1 MNFINQLSKH
11 KIVEVNRLTGLLSGH
26 MVAQAPYR
34 TVKTTFDNG
43 AIMFL
48 DDAAELVLGND
59 AGAQKKQPFLHYTE
73 ELLTG
78 PVSGLEYFTVDVV
91 GANGTSVEGVCYP
104 RAIALYEGDQFTTNN
119 IAGTI
124 PAANVKKF
132 AIVSAVADET
142 LNKLFIV
149 DAIPTTT
156 YQGPLFVVEKDTLPA
171 GQPAVRL
178 TLVNKHLVV

>member
-34 TVKTTFDNG
+34 TVATTFDNG

-132 AIVSAVADET
+132 AVLVAGVLT
-142 LNKLFIV
+142 IV
-149 DAIPTTT
+149 DAIPVTA
-156 YQGPLFVVEKDTLPA
+156 YEGPLFVVEKDTLPA

-178 TLVNKHLVV
+178 TLVNKHLVVTV

>member
-26 MVAQAPYR
+26 MVAQAPYH
-34 TVKTTFDNG
+34 TAAATFDNG

-48 DDAAELVLGND
+48 DDAAKLVLGNN
-59 AGAQKKQPFLHYTE
+59 AAAQMNQPFLHYTE

-91 GANGTSVEGVCYP
+91 DGVCYP

-132 AIVSAVADET
+132 AWLVAGVLTIADT
-142 LNKLFIV
+142 K
-149 DAIPTTT
+149 PGTG
-156 YQGPLFVVEKDTLPA
+156 YKGPLFVVEKDTLPA

-178 TLVNKHLVV
+178 TLVNKHLVVA

>member
-34 TVKTTFDNG
+34 TTAKTFDNG

-48 DDAAELVLGND
+48 DDVAELVLGSD
-59 AGAQKKQPFLHYTE
+59 AAAQKKQPFLHYTE

-91 GANGTSVEGVCYP
+91 GSDGVSVEGVCYP

-132 AIVSAVADET
+132 AWLVAGVLT
-142 LNKLFIV
+142 IA
-149 DAIPTTT
+149 DAKPATT
-156 YQGPLFVVEKDTLPA
+156 YEGPLFVVEKDTLPA

-178 TLVNKHLVV
+178 TLVNKHLVVA

>member
-11 KIVEVNRLTGLLSGH
+11 KIVEVNRLTGLLNGH

-34 TVKTTFDNG
+34 VVADYFDNG

-48 DDAAELVLGND
+48 DDVAELVLGND
-59 AGAQKKQPFLHYTE
+59 AAAQKNQPFLHYTE

-91 GANGTSVEGVCYP
+91 NGVCYP

-124 PAANVKKF
+124 PAAGVKKF
-132 AIVSAVADET
+132 AVLVAGVLT
-142 LNKLFIV
+142 IV
-149 DAIPTTT
+149 DAIPVTA
-156 YQGPLFVVEKDTLPA
+156 YEGPLFVVEKDTLPA

-178 TLVNKHLVV
+178 TLVNKHLVVKV